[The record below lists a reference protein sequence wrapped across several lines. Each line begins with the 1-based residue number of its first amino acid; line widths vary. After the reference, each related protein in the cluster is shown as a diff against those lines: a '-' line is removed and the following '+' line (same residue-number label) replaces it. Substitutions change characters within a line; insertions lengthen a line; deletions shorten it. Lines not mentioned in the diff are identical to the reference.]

1 MDEKQ
6 QTFLEMTLSE
16 FEMNLLDLPELSII
30 IHYRKDCEDREF
42 NLKTILNFIDSNFTV
57 CDIILVNDDKEF
69 DKSLKSLIPGMV
81 NNLKILFVEN
91 ADEFMKS
98 YSFNM
103 GAEHATG
110 SILAFWDV
118 DVLIDPKH
126 IQTAY
131 EVIEE
136 GKFDHIYP
144 FNGTF
149 IDVQKDKFQLC
160 DFQPKSDMFETFY
173 KMWKDRHE
181 SFQFASGSSP
191 GGCNLIS
198 RKAFERM
205 GGYDDRFIGWGFE
218 DTDFRERSLKFN
230 SVQTINADDA
240 ICWHLHHENAKRT
253 ENPYFTRNMQIYNQ
267 NTLK

>member
-1 MDEKQ
+1 
-6 QTFLEMTLSE
+6 
-16 FEMNLLDLPELSII
+16 MNLRELPELSII

-42 NLKTILNFIDSNFTV
+42 NLKTLLKFIDDHFTV
-57 CDIILVNDDKEF
+57 NDIILVNDDKEF
-69 DKSLKSLIPGMV
+69 DKSLKLLISETI

-91 ADEFMKS
+91 SDEFMKS

-118 DVLIDPKH
+118 DVLIDPKY
-126 IQTAY
+126 IEDAY
-131 EVIEE
+131 TLIVSDVY
-136 GKFDHIYP
+136 DHVYP

-149 IDVQKDKFQLC
+149 IDVQKTLFPWLAFYHFDQ
-160 DFQPKSDMFETFY
+160 MFGL
-173 KMWKDRHE
+173 WQDRDVDLH
-181 SFQFASGSSP
+181 FASNTSP

-218 DTDFRERSLKFN
+218 DTDFRERSLRVN
-230 SVQTINADDA
+230 TIKTLTNEDA

-253 ENPYFTRNMQIYNQ
+253 ENPYFTRNLQIYNE
-267 NTLK
+267 NTRK